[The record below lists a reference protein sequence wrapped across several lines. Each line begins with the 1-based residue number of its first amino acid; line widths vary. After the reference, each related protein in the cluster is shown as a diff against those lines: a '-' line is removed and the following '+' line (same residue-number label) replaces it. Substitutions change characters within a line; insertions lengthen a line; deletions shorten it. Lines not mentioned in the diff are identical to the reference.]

1 MVYFLKNKNKNMYVD
16 EINIVNSEGIVIN
29 PATDEILRKLLIMLA
44 PLSTQDT
51 NQRIRI
57 TLDAITGGLTLAAIS
72 TVSNVTSLNQY
83 AGVDARYTILDNARN
98 MYGNSIRPYLSFT

>member
-1 MVYFLKNKNKNMYVD
+1 MYID
-16 EINIVNSEGIVIN
+16 EINIVNSEGLVIN
-29 PATDEILRKLLIMLA
+29 PATDEILRKLVSQLN

-51 NQRIRI
+51 NQRLRI
-57 TLDAITGGLTLAAIS
+57 TLDAITGGLTLAAVS

-98 MYGNSIRPYLSFT
+98 VYANSIRPYLSFT